1 MGKHA
6 PYTVSM
12 SVEYK
17 GRWTCASYTVDM
29 LKVDP
34 KLSQSLREFL
44 GMHKHR
50 RKKKDYVLRSDGYCV
65 EHIRRVYHIPSFH
78 FRRKW
83 KN

>member
-17 GRWTCASYTVDM
+17 GRWTFASYTVDM
-29 LKVDP
+29 LKVDA

-44 GMHKHR
+44 GMNQHR
-50 RKKKDYVLRSDGYCV
+50 RKKKDCVLRSVIYT
-65 EHIRRVYHIPSFH
+65 HIYS
-78 FRRKW
+78 KW
-83 KN
+83 LLHGAHP